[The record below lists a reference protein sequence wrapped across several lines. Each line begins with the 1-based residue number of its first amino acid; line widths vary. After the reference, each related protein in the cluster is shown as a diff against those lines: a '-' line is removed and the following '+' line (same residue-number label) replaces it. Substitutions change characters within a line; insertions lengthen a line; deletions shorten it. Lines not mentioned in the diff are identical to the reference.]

1 MPPAIM
7 LPSSS
12 LATWPPT
19 NTNPPALVAAE
30 RGRVR
35 VPGLRSAK
43 DSIVIW
49 GASANNHA
57 SLLRRRR
64 YTVQPSWPQS
74 CHGPVV
80 GPRSF
85 ESAGG
90 RTRAIQWGSQFD
102 PLLPV
107 VLSRSGRSLTS
118 LKGCARSLDRLL
130 NYVVRSREHR
140 GGDREAHGFRG
151 PQIN

>member
-1 MPPAIM
+1 M

-19 NTNPPALVAAE
+19 NTNPPALVATE

-43 DSIVIW
+43 YSIVIW

-85 ESAGG
+85 DSAGG

-102 PLLPV
+102 PKLTV
-107 VLSRSGRSLTS
+107 TAKHHNRNKSG
-118 LKGCARSLDRLL
+118 LK
-130 NYVVRSREHR
+130 V
-140 GGDREAHGFRG
+140 
-151 PQIN
+151 

>member
-19 NTNPPALVAAE
+19 NTNPPALVATE

-43 DSIVIW
+43 YSIVIW
-49 GASANNHA
+49 GATANNHA

-64 YTVQPSWPQS
+64 YTVRSS
-74 CHGPVV
+74 GPVHLNPLV
-80 GPRSF
+80 AALGLF
-85 ESAGG
+85 NGG
-90 RTRAIQWGSQFD
+90 RSSTLSRYTHRLEAAIQID
-102 PLLPV
+102 
-107 VLSRSGRSLTS
+107 LSDYHS
-118 LKGCARSLDRLL
+118 
-130 NYVVRSREHR
+130 
-140 GGDREAHGFRG
+140 
-151 PQIN
+151 